1 MVHDVGQGELDVQ
14 RLILAL
20 LLAMLAA
27 PLAAA
32 TVVQGV
38 GYCWWDDLVVPGLVV
53 KSTGAKAA
61 DEATFNTVFVVYQF
75 EAATDEEVYG
85 SIQMPHGWNG
95 TAISPHVHWSPQTA
109 SDGAPANQKVVWCF
123 DYSWADISTTFPAAT
138 TALCG
143 DTPAGTFEEPVQ
155 YRHYLTATTADITP
169 GAGADA
175 GSSVLYFRLYRD
187 ANAVADTY
195 EGEAAL
201 VSVDFHYQSCK
212 LGSMTVVP
220 D

>member
-1 MVHDVGQGELDVQ
+1 MQ
-14 RLILAL
+14 RLIAAL
-20 LLAMLAA
+20 LLALVASGA
-27 PLAAA
+27 GAA
-32 TVVQGV
+32 TVVNGF
-38 GYCWWDDLVVPGLVV
+38 GYCAWDDLVVPGLVV
-53 KSTGAKAA
+53 KSTGAAAA
-61 DEATFNTVFVVYQF
+61 DEASFLTIFTVYQF

-95 TAISPHVHWSPQTA
+95 TAISPHVHWTPQTA
-109 SDGAPANQKVVWCF
+109 SDGTPANQKVVWCF
-123 DYSWADISTTFPAAT
+123 DYSWAEIGVTFPVAS

-143 DTPAGTFEEPVQ
+143 DTPIGTFEEPVQ
-155 YRHYLTATTADITP
+155 FRHYLTPTTADITP
-169 GAGADA
+169 GTGADA

-187 ANAVADTY
+187 ANAAADTY

-212 LGSMTVVP
+212 LGSVTVAP